1 MSDIDDIVTEWETD
15 AKYDVLHMDNEAL
28 RTCQLHSKYLRLLV
42 GYKKKKTGLQ
52 IRLNEIKQRMTRYYN
67 GEMSLDEVKQL
78 NLEQWQG
85 NKPKSRHLME
95 QLLAADPDVN
105 RILMQFEAVDDI
117 IETLESIISIIKSR
131 DFQIKNWK
139 DIQAFNRGEIY

>member
-1 MSDIDDIVTEWETD
+1 MSDIDNIVIEWETD
-15 AKYDVLHMDNEAL
+15 AKYDVLHMDDEAL

-42 GYKKKKTGLQ
+42 GYKKKKTGLK
-52 IRLNEIKQRMTRYYN
+52 IRLNEIKQQKTRYYN
-67 GEMSLDEVKQL
+67 GEMSLEEVKQL
-78 NLEQWQG
+78 NLEQYQG
-85 NKPKSRHLME
+85 NKPLKSQME

-139 DIQAFNRGEIY
+139 DIQAFNRGETY

>member
-1 MSDIDDIVTEWETD
+1 MSDIDNIVTEWETD

-42 GYKKKKTGLQ
+42 GYKKKKTGLK
-52 IRLNEIKQRMTRYYN
+52 IRLNETKQQKTRYYN
-67 GEMSLDEVKQL
+67 GEMSLEEVKQL
-78 NLEQWQG
+78 NLEQYQG
-85 NKPKSRHLME
+85 NKPLKSQME

-117 IETLESIISIIKSR
+117 IEKLESIISIIKSR

-139 DIQAFNRGEIY
+139 DIQAFNRGETY

>member
-1 MSDIDDIVTEWETD
+1 MSDIDNIVTEWETD

-42 GYKKKKTGLQ
+42 GYKKKKTGLK
-52 IRLNEIKQRMTRYYN
+52 IRLNETKQQKTRYYN
-67 GEMSLDEVKQL
+67 GEMSLEEVKQL
-78 NLEQWQG
+78 NLEQYQG
-85 NKPKSRHLME
+85 NKPLKSQME

-117 IETLESIISIIKSR
+117 IETLESTISIIKSR

-139 DIQAFNRGEIY
+139 DIQAFNRGETY

>member
-1 MSDIDDIVTEWETD
+1 MSDIDNIVTEWEID

-42 GYKKKKTGLQ
+42 GYKKKKTGLK
-52 IRLNEIKQRMTRYYN
+52 IRLNETKQQKTRYYN
-67 GEMSLDEVKQL
+67 GEMSLEEVKQL
-78 NLEQWQG
+78 NLEQYQG
-85 NKPKSRHLME
+85 NKPLKSQME

-139 DIQAFNRGEIY
+139 DIQAFNRGETYW

>member
-1 MSDIDDIVTEWETD
+1 MSDIDNIVTEWETD

-42 GYKKKKTGLQ
+42 GYKKKKTGLK
-52 IRLNEIKQRMTRYYN
+52 IRLNETKQQKTRYYN
-67 GEMSLDEVKQL
+67 GEMSLEEVKQL
-78 NLEQWQG
+78 NLEQYQG
-85 NKPKSRHLME
+85 NKPLKSQME

-139 DIQAFNRGEIY
+139 DIQAFNRGETY

>member
-1 MSDIDDIVTEWETD
+1 MSDIDNIVTEWEID

-42 GYKKKKTGLQ
+42 GYKKKKTGLK
-52 IRLNEIKQRMTRYYN
+52 IRLNETKQQKTRYYN
-67 GEMSLDEVKQL
+67 GEMSLEEVKQL
-78 NLEQWQG
+78 NLEQYQG
-85 NKPKSRHLME
+85 NKPLKSQME

-139 DIQAFNRGEIY
+139 DIQAFNRGETY